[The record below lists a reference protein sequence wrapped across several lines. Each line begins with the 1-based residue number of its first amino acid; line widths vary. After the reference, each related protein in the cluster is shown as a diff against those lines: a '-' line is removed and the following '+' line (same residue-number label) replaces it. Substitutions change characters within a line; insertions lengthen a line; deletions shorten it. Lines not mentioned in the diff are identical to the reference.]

1 MNKVNFP
8 IISDFESKLPYYF
21 GGVGCDYVQE
31 NIYRPCGYYEYQWIQ
46 CNKGKGILWLN
57 DTKYIMESGMG
68 MLFFPNEPHKY
79 ESMSDRWLVD
89 WVIFKG
95 NGIGD
100 FIQKMLDLNHSQV
113 LYIANSHIVR
123 HKIEALY
130 NKAVSHTPEKNLSCS
145 VLVYE
150 ILTDLVTLTSRTQKM
165 DMYSKFD
172 KITPVLQYISGH
184 FDEQLTLQ
192 QLSEVV
198 DVTPQHLC
206 NIFKKYTS
214 HTVFEYI
221 NLERIQ
227 RAKEMLLRNKNMQIK
242 EIAHTV
248 GFTDVSYFCSV
259 FRKAENMSPTEF
271 RKF

>member
-1 MNKVNFP
+1 MSKVNFP

-21 GGVGCDYVQE
+21 GGVGCDYTQE
-31 NIYRPCGYYEYQWIQ
+31 DINRPLGYPEYQWIQ

-57 DTKYIMESGMG
+57 GTKYIIEKGMG
-68 MLFFPNEPHKY
+68 MLFFPNEPHRY
-79 ESMSDRWLVD
+79 ESASDRWLVD

-95 NGIGD
+95 KEIGN
-100 FIQKMLDLNHSQV
+100 FIHTMLGLNHSEV
-113 LYIANSHIVR
+113 MYITNPHIVR

-130 NKAVSHTPEKNLSCS
+130 SKAISHTPEKNLSCS

-150 ILTDLVTLTSRTQKM
+150 ILTDLVALTSHTQKM
-165 DMYSKFD
+165 DMYSQFD
-172 KITPVLQYISGH
+172 KITPVLKYINGQYNK
-184 FDEQLTLQ
+184 QLTLQ
-192 QLSEVV
+192 ELSEVAG
-198 DVTPQHLC
+198 VTPQHLC
-206 NIFKKYTS
+206 GIFKKYTS

-227 RAKEMLLRNKNMQIK
+227 RAKEMLLRDKNMQIK

-259 FRKAENMSPTEF
+259 FRRIENMSPTEF
-271 RKF
+271 RRL